1 MQSIFKNFKYFL
13 FPYIVFVLFCLICLV
28 IFSKSYLFFIINE
41 NHNQFFDF
49 VFYITN
55 NLGDGWCFGILLI
68 SVFFFLQRKL
78 FFLGIIIFTSSTLV
92 SIIFKWLI
100 FKDSLRPRSWFKNSE
115 IIHFVDGVTVY
126 TNHSFPSG
134 HTITAFSL
142 AIYCTYVVKNKKYG
156 LLFLFLAIMAGYS
169 RIYLGQHFF
178 GDVTFGSIISVI
190 TSLTCVF
197 YYERYFGKDDLFVK
211 V

>member
-1 MQSIFKNFKYFL
+1 MQSIFKSFKYFII
-13 FPYIVFVLFCLICLV
+13 PYIIFVLFCMVCLV
-28 IFSKSYLFFIINE
+28 TFSKSYLFLVING
-41 NHNQFFDF
+41 NHNKFFDY

-55 NLGDGWCFGILLI
+55 YLGDGRCFGIFLI
-68 SVFFFLQRKL
+68 IIFFLVRRKL
-78 FFLGIIIFTSSTLV
+78 FFLGLTIFISNALV
-92 SIIFKWLI
+92 SAIFKWLL
-100 FKDSLRPRSWFKNSE
+100 FNDSLRPRSWFKNPE
-115 IIHFVDGVTVY
+115 IIRFVDGVTVY
-126 TNHSFPSG
+126 PYHSFPSG

-197 YYERYFGKDDLFVK
+197 YYERYFGKDDLFVN